1 MPLDRY
7 ASRILNMLAAGSGKQ
22 AGPYT
27 PHEVR
32 QSMVELAQA
41 LDPRDLAPVQVHEH
55 LLDGPGGPLP
65 LRQYLP
71 MQTAPGVAPGL
82 LYLHGGVG
90 VFGSIQTHD
99 AVCRMLC
106 DDAAMTVLSLEYRL
120 APEHPY
126 PAGLDDAW
134 FAAAW
139 VAHHAPQ
146 LGIDSARLAIG
157 GDSAGATLAAVV
169 TQRARDQAG
178 PRLAAQLLLCPVT
191 DLCATTPSRSS
202 LADGYFLAST
212 LLRWAMDQYCPA
224 GIDRHDP
231 RLSPLRAP
239 DFSGLP
245 RALIH
250 TAEFDP
256 FRDEGAAYAQALA
269 AAGVDVRYVCHPG
282 LIHHYYGMAGAIP
295 SARVA
300 LRQAAQELRQALGPG
315 SMNRPDETVQ

>member
-1 MPLDRY
+1 MPLDRH
-7 ASRILNMLAAGSGKQ
+7 ASRILNMLAAGSGDR

-27 PHEVR
+27 PGAIR

-41 LDPRDLAPVQVHEH
+41 LDPRELPPLRIVDHV
-55 LLDGPGGPLP
+55 LDGPGGALP
-65 LRQYLP
+65 LRQYVP
-71 MQTAPGVAPGL
+71 ANCVAGAGPGL
-82 LYLHGGVG
+82 LFFHGGIG

-106 DDAAMTVLSLEYRL
+106 ADAAMTVLSLEYRL
-120 APEHPY
+120 APEHPF

-134 FAAAW
+134 FATQW
-139 VAHHAPQ
+139 VAQQAPA
-146 LGIDSARLAIG
+146 LGIDAKRLAIG

-169 TQRARDQAG
+169 SQRARDLGA
-178 PRLAAQLLLCPVT
+178 PALAAQLLLCPVT
-191 DLCATTPSRSS
+191 DLCASTPSRTS
-202 LADGYFLAST
+202 LADGYFLASS
-212 LLRWAMDQYCPA
+212 LLHWGMDQYCPA
-224 GIDRHDP
+224 GMDRRDA
-231 RLSPLRAP
+231 RLSPLRAT

-269 AAGVDVRYVCHPG
+269 AAGVHVHYVCHPG

-295 SARVA
+295 AARAALGQAAAELRVA
-300 LRQAAQELRQALGPG
+300 LESAA
-315 SMNRPDETVQ
+315 